1 MSAAITTP
9 DQRYIVVRDRLWRR
23 TDPNLSPE
31 ERQALIG
38 RLMAARRAVK
48 AAKHAERDN
57 DAGAAE
63 ALTAARAEVDAAKVA
78 LGERGPVWWQDGA
91 PDLNRRM
98 VRTTPYAEWYAALS
112 AGEPEPR

>member
-23 TDPNLSPE
+23 TDPSLSPE
-31 ERQALIG
+31 RRQALIV

-48 AAKHAERDN
+48 AAKQAERDN
-57 DAGAAE
+57 AVGAAE
-63 ALTAARAEVDAAKVA
+63 AMIAARAEVNAVKIA
-78 LGERGPVWWQDGA
+78 LGERGPVWWRDGA
-91 PDLNRRM
+91 LDLNRHM

-112 AGEPEPR
+112 AGEPAP